1 LINDQTWESQNV
13 KSSNDNEGFF
23 MGKKTMIKNTK
34 TDTTNIGQKSDT
46 TNSSVALK
54 YHYKGY
60 IPYGETPLSCNLLDL
75 VGKELVL

>member
-1 LINDQTWESQNV
+1 
-13 KSSNDNEGFF
+13 
-23 MGKKTMIKNTK
+23 MIKNTK

-75 VGKELVL
+75 VGKELLL

>member
-75 VGKELVL
+75 VGVELVL

>member
-1 LINDQTWESQNV
+1 MIIDQTWESQNV
-13 KSSNDNEGFF
+13 KSSNNNEGFF

-34 TDTTNIGQKSDT
+34 TDATIIGQKSDA

-54 YHYKGY
+54 SYVMGH
-60 IPYGETPLSCNLLDL
+60 IPLGETPLSCNLLDL